1 VRIIL
6 LSDNCRIGQGEEAS
20 MAFTIEFQPLGLRL
34 KANEPL
40 NALDA
45 ARQAGIQIT
54 AVCGGDGTCGKCVI
68 QILESKTTH
77 PVTAADQRHL
87 SAAQLEAGFRLA
99 CTATFSDD
107 IRIYV
112 PASSILEDQ
121 IMQTEGSATGET
133 VLPAFT
139 QTPIALDS
147 AHLNDLASDLS
158 RIKLKAGD
166 PALQADLEVMRLIPS
181 ILRENGWNINLI
193 RRDHQLM
200 HVTRELIEAPLGLA
214 VDVGS
219 TKIACYLIDLSS
231 GKTLTAH
238 GTPNPQIAY
247 GEDIMARLSFAMQG
261 TQNAE
266 QLHNLTMQAINEA
279 AGEMCHRIGQKPEEI
294 MDLCLVGNTA
304 MHHFFLDLPTA
315 SLAVSPFV
323 PAVTDPLYPSAKSLG
338 LVAMPGAAVYA
349 PPVKAGFIGSDHL
362 AFLYAS
368 QFSTDKRV
376 RLGIDIGTNTEI
388 ALQSGGKIVSV
399 STASGPAFEGAHIAY
414 GMRAAPGAI
423 EHVRI
428 QDDGSAAIDVIGGQ
442 DPIGICGSGILDAV
456 AQMRS
461 HGILNKRGRFEKES
475 GSIKADMHGKPVY
488 FLSAGDK
495 PVTLSQ
501 QDIDQ
506 ILLAKGAIRAGIDIL
521 MDYLQVKAE
530 EIEEIVIAGAF
541 GSYMLP
547 EHAMGIGMLP
557 TIPLEHIKV
566 VGNAA
571 GAGARLML
579 MNTDARREAETLA
592 EQIEYLEL
600 TVYPEFSI
608 FYAKGIQA

>member
-1 VRIIL
+1 
-6 LSDNCRIGQGEEAS
+6 

-34 KANEPL
+34 KANGPL

-54 AVCGGDGTCGKCVI
+54 AVCGGEGTCGKCVI
-68 QILESKTTH
+68 QILDSKTTH
-77 PVTAADQRHL
+77 PATAADQKHL
-87 SAAQLEAGFRLA
+87 SPQQLEAGFRLA
-99 CTATFSDD
+99 CMATLSDE
-107 IRIYV
+107 IRIYI

-121 IMQTEGSATGET
+121 IMQTEGSATQGT
-133 VLPAFT
+133 LMPAVI
-139 QTPIALDS
+139 QKSISLES
-147 AHLNDLASDLS
+147 AHLNDLVSDFS
-158 RIKLKAGD
+158 RIKKETGD
-166 PALQADLEVMRLIPS
+166 FSLQADLEVIRLIPS
-181 ILRENGWNINLI
+181 MLRENGWNINLI
-193 RRDHQLM
+193 RRGHQLM
-200 HVTRELIEAPLGLA
+200 HVTRAAIDAPLGLA

-231 GKTLTAH
+231 GKTLTAR

-247 GEDIMARLSFAMQG
+247 GEDIMSRLSYAMQG
-261 TQNAE
+261 AQNAE
-266 QLHNLTMQAINEA
+266 QLHALTMQAINEA
-279 AGEMCHRIGQKPEEI
+279 AGGMCRRIGRKPEEI

-304 MHHFFLDLPTA
+304 MHHFFLNLPTG

-323 PAVTDPLYPSAKSLG
+323 PAFTYPLYPSAKSLG
-338 LVAMPGAAVYA
+338 LDAMPGAAVYA
-349 PPVKAGFIGSDHL
+349 PAVKAGFIGSDHL
-362 AFLYAS
+362 AFLYAA
-368 QFSTDKRV
+368 QFGTDKRV

-388 ALQSGGKIVSV
+388 ALQSGDRIVSV
-399 STASGPAFEGAHIAY
+399 STASGPAFEGAHIAF

-428 QDDGSAAIDVIGGQ
+428 HDDGSADIDVIGGQ

-461 HGILNKRGRFEKES
+461 RGILNKRGRFEQES
-475 GSIKADMHGKPVY
+475 GSIKADINGKPVY
-488 FLSAGDK
+488 HLSAGNI

-501 QDIDQ
+501 TDIDQ

-521 MDYLQVKAE
+521 MDHLRIKAE

-557 TIPLEHIKV
+557 TMPLGRIRV

-579 MNTDARREAETLA
+579 MNTDARREAESLA
-592 EQIEYLEL
+592 EKIEYLEL

-608 FYAKGIQA
+608 FFAKGIQA